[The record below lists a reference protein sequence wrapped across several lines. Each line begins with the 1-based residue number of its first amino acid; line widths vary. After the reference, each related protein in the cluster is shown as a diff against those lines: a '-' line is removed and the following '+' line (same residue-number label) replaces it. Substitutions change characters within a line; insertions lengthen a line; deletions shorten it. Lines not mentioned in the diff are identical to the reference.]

1 MNEALARTNAP
12 AIALIVVAAIGGLF
26 QILGLLLNILGT
38 GFATGMGGNEA
49 LGNLM
54 SGSIGIGLGL
64 LGLAMTVVVIL
75 GALKMKNGESY
86 GFALAASII
95 AMVPCISPCCVL
107 GLPVGIWALVV
118 LLNADVKAAFAG

>member
-38 GFATGMGGNEA
+38 GLATGMGGNEA
-49 LGNLM
+49 LGNMM
-54 SGSIGIGLGL
+54 SGGIGIGMGL
-64 LGLAMTVVVIL
+64 VGLAMTVVVIL